1 MAAKE
6 VAGSVIEVNDEGF
19 LTNPS
24 QWNRQIAQA
33 IADEEGVGILN
44 EGHWKIIEF
53 LQQDFKEKGAMPT
66 IRRLK
71 SAGNIPTKDLYDL
84 FPGGPLKKAAKIAG
98 LPKPASCV

>member
-1 MAAKE
+1 MPTRE
-6 VAGSVIEVNDEGF
+6 IAGSSVEVNEEGF
-19 LTNPS
+19 MTVPS
-24 QWNRQIAQA
+24 QWNKQIAQA
-33 IADEEGVGILN
+33 IAQEEGIAALGD
-44 EGHWKIIEF
+44 GHWKIIEF
-53 LQQDFKEKGAMPT
+53 LQQDYKDKGVMPT